1 MLCRPVVV
9 SRITAVWEI
18 YDFAKVFF
26 RLVEVVFL
34 DIIVLIV
41 TVLVEDK

>member
-9 SRITAVWEI
+9 SRITAVWELLEI
-18 YDFAKVFF
+18 VKMISLV
-26 RLVEVVFL
+26 VEVVFL
-34 DIIVLIV
+34 DIIVFIV